1 MTMNDIVVIPL
12 RVTKETRRLWRVRAG
27 MEDKSVQ
34 KWILDKLVKQEAE
47 DEPQPCA
54 RKRAGL

>member
-1 MTMNDIVVIPL
+1 MTMNDIVVVPL

-34 KWILDKLVKQEAE
+34 KWILDKLVKQEE
-47 DEPQPCA
+47 ETESQPCA